1 MSQEVTENINE
12 ETDDEVVIEKGTTI
26 DTSFR
31 CNRST
36 VNAIKMYPTN
46 GNLISVTIK
55 FYCAL
60 LMISI

>member
-26 DTSFR
+26 DTSYR

-36 VNAIKMYPTN
+36 VNAIKKYPTN
-46 GNLISVTIK
+46 GNFISVTIK

-60 LMISI
+60 LRISI